1 MGRFF
6 LLEVYKP
13 VLALLKTESFINGQW
28 LAGSANRRYPV
39 INPATG
45 EQLALVADCTRVDT
59 EIAIESAQAAFVIW
73 SNKSA
78 PERALLMRRWFE
90 LMMANQQ
97 ALAELMTYESGK
109 PLAESMAEVS
119 YGASFVEWF
128 AEEAKR
134 INGDVLASPFADR
147 ELMTLRQA
155 VGVCAAIT
163 PWNFPLAMITRKCA
177 PALAA
182 GCTMVVKPAEA
193 TPLTALA
200 LADLSQQAGIPAG
213 VLNIVTAAQG
223 KEVGECLATHPV
235 VKKMSF
241 TGSTAV
247 GKLLLRQCA
256 DTVKRTSM
264 ELGGNA
270 PFIVFDD
277 ADITEAVKGAI
288 ASKFRNTGQTC
299 VCTNRFLVHEAIYS
313 RFAKALAEAVAEL
326 QVGNGMDKGVEQGPL
341 ISKAAF
347 DKVKALVDEAVTSGA
362 RVLVGGNAHKL
373 GGQFYQPTVL
383 ADVSA
388 KMTIAQQEVFGPV
401 ATLIPFASEEQAIA
415 LANDTPYGLA
425 AYFYTQNHARIWR
438 VAKALEYGMVG
449 VNEGIISTTVA
460 PFGGV
465 KESGLGREGGNTGID
480 EYLEQKYLCLGGL
493 S

>member
-1 MGRFF
+1 M
-6 LLEVYKP
+6 LT
-13 VLALLKTESFINGQW
+13 LLKTESFINGKW
-28 LAGSANRRYPV
+28 LAGSENGRYSV

-45 EQLALVADCTRVDT
+45 EQLALVANCTRMDT
-59 EIAIESAQAAFVIW
+59 EKAIESAQAAFGIW
-73 SNKSA
+73 SKKPA
-78 PERALLMRRWFE
+78 PERSVFLRRWFE
-90 LMMANQQ
+90 LIMANQQ
-97 ALAELMTYESGK
+97 ALAELMTLESGK
-109 PLAESMAEVS
+109 PLAESMAEVN

-134 INGDVLASPFADR
+134 INGEVLATPSIDR
-147 ELMTLRQA
+147 ELITLRQP

-200 LADLSQQAGIPAG
+200 LAELSTQAGIPAG

-223 KEVGECLATHPV
+223 KAVGECLATHPL
-235 VKKMSF
+235 VKKLSF

-313 RFAKALAEAVAEL
+313 EFAQALTEGVAEL
-326 QVGNGMDKGVEQGPL
+326 QVGNGMAKGIEQGPL
-341 ISKAAF
+341 ISQTAF
-347 DKVKALVDEAVTSGA
+347 DKVKGLVDEAVKAGA
-362 RVLVGGNAHKL
+362 RVLVGGGGHEL

-383 ADVSA
+383 ADVSS
-388 KMTIAQQEVFGPV
+388 KMAIAQQEVFGPV

-438 VAKALEYGMVG
+438 LVKALEYGMVG
-449 VNEGIISTTVA
+449 VNEGIISTTAA

-465 KESGLGREGGNTGID
+465 KESGLGREGGNTGMD

-493 S
+493 N